1 MSEQTTL
8 PSWPDILPNMF
19 RDPRFKQLDRYRL
32 KANIDGVRVGVVVA
46 SRSRKFLNHALGKE
60 YLDRLRE
67 AKRAGTIDAAFV
79 VTARVRKDYTYIYVG
94 HRDAE
99 ELYEMSKDV
108 PPRKS
113 EFGEYWLL
121 KPDVTPLGVAASD
134 DDYDDDDDFDF

>member
-1 MSEQTTL
+1 MNSTATGTTA
-8 PSWPDILPNMF
+8 SIQVTC
-19 RDPRFKQLDRYRL
+19 RDNSSTSP
-32 KANIDGVRVGVVVA
+32 
-46 SRSRKFLNHALGKE
+46 
-60 YLDRLRE
+60 
-67 AKRAGTIDAAFV
+67 KRAGTIDAAFV

-99 ELYEMSKDV
+99 ELYEMLKDV